1 MSLISFSDHQDV
13 ALLRMNDGV
22 TNPISPGLVD
32 ELSACLQ
39 KIRQKECRGM
49 VLAGGEKF
57 FSIGLD
63 LPGLL
68 ELDRQEAERFIDRF
82 HQVLWQLL
90 TLPIPTASAIC
101 GHAIAGGTL
110 LALMTDYRFLK
121 AGKTLM
127 GVNEVKLGLV
137 IPYVAELMLRFI
149 LPDNHAKEMIYG
161 GEFYPGDQSAAMG
174 LVDRLCA
181 QEACEQAALDKISAL
196 AQLPSAALASMKK
209 NRLES
214 VTALYESNRDHQ
226 ISLFKQ
232 FWFKPESQKL
242 LRKAA
247 EKF

>member
-1 MSLISFSDHQDV
+1 MSLISFSDHDDV

-32 ELSACLQ
+32 ELSAYLQ
-39 KIRQKECRGM
+39 EIQQKEYKGM

-68 ELDRQEAERFIDRF
+68 KLDRQEAERFIDRF

-90 TLPIPTASAIC
+90 TLPMPTACAMC

-110 LALMTDYRFLK
+110 LALMTDYRFIK

-127 GVNEVKLGLV
+127 GVNEIKLGLV
-137 IPYVAELMLRFI
+137 IPYLAEMMLRLI
-149 LPDNHAKEMIYG
+149 LPDSQAKEMIFG
-161 GEFYPGDQSAAMG
+161 GEFYPADQTAAMG
-174 LVDRLCA
+174 LVDQLCE
-181 QEACEQAALDKISAL
+181 QDACEQAALDKINAL
-196 AQLPSAALASMKK
+196 AKLPSAALAGMKK

-226 ISLFKQ
+226 ISLFKH
-232 FWFKPESQKL
+232 FWFKPETQEL